1 MFQIPD
7 NLPEPLYPLAWMVG
21 RWEGVGLFS
30 YPTMDD
36 GRFGQALDIS
46 CDGEPFLRWES
57 ASWVLDEDG
66 ERVRPFATESGFLRL
81 TEQGTPELMLAH
93 PTGIVEIYVGTSEPA
108 KLLLPVSNAMRTPTA
123 HEYVQ
128 GSRMY
133 GLVNGELFWAL
144 DMEAH
149 GQPMTSHMSAQLRR
163 V

>member
-30 YPTMDD
+30 YPTIES
-36 GRFGQALDIS
+36 GRFGQELEIT
-46 CDGEPFLRWES
+46 CDGRPFLRWES
-57 ASWVLDEDG
+57 ASWELDEDG
-66 ERVRPFATESGFLRL
+66 NQVRPRATESGFLRL

-93 PTGIVEIYVGTSEPA
+93 PTGIVEIYVGTVEPA
-108 KLLLPVSNAMRTPTA
+108 KLLLPVSNAMRTNTA
-123 HEYVQ
+123 KEYIQ

-133 GLVNGELFWAL
+133 GLVNGELFWAM
-144 DMEAH
+144 DMEAV
-149 GQPMTSHMSAQLRR
+149 GQEMQSHLSAQLKR